1 MSACW
6 EGLTLVKLLDP
17 QLGLNLVG
25 APEPLG
31 TSLLNETEKHPAYA
45 GML

>member
-31 TSLLNETEKHPAYA
+31 TRNTLHMQGCCEA
-45 GML
+45 